1 MFMSA
6 QPNIANSP
14 VSLPRPI
21 RLVGYRHNLPAG
33 GISNYIR
40 QLHSHISALGL
51 GDRVAGAEVRRFFD
65 VQPYHSGEILHIPL
79 IMGSQAL
86 LTRRYPRSVVT
97 VLDLGGLLSAQDR
110 AGHSLLHATI
120 FKLALRGIR
129 RARHV
134 LAISEYTK
142 RTIVEHLGIPAA
154 RITTTPLGVNH
165 DCFYPQ
171 DQALA
176 RRAIS
181 ERFGLRFP
189 ERQPALLYVGS
200 EIPRKNLGVLWAALR
215 RIRKEYPQAIV
226 IKVGTADAEQRAQ
239 TRQAIAAQG
248 LTDAVHFLDR
258 VDDPALAL
266 LYSAADIFVQP
277 SLYEGFSLPTAE
289 ALACGCPVLAANAT
303 CLPEIV
309 GAGGRLFDPSSAQA
323 LADDAL
329 ALYHHE
335 SERRAQI
342 ERGLIQA
349 RRFDWQTMA
358 RQTIEV
364 YNALA

>member
-1 MFMSA
+1 MSA
-6 QPNIANSP
+6 QPNTANSP
-14 VSLPRPI
+14 ISLSRPI

-51 GDRVAGAEVRRFFD
+51 ADRVAGAEVRRFFD
-65 VQPYHSGEILHIPL
+65 VQPYHTGEILHIPL
-79 IMGSQAL
+79 IMGSQVL

-110 AGHSLLHATI
+110 ANHALLHSVI
-120 FKLALRGIR
+120 FKLALRGLR
-129 RARHV
+129 RARHI

-142 RTIVEHLGIPAA
+142 TTIVGHLGIPAE

-171 DQALA
+171 PQALA
-176 RRAIS
+176 RRAIA
-181 ERFGLRFP
+181 ERLGLAFP
-189 ERQPALLYVGS
+189 DQQPVLLYVGS

-215 RIRKEYPQAIV
+215 LIRKAYPQAIV
-226 IKVGTADAEQRAQ
+226 VKVGKAGSPQQREQTQQTIAAHGLADAVYF
-239 TRQAIAAQG
+239 
-248 LTDAVHFLDR
+248 LDAV
-258 VDDPALAL
+258 DDHALAL

-289 ALACGCPVLAANAT
+289 ALASGCPVLAAAAT
-303 CLPEIV
+303 CLPEII
-309 GAGGRLFDPSSAQA
+309 GTSGRLFDPSSAEALANGVLELYHDETERQA
-323 LADDAL
+323 L
-329 ALYHHE
+329 
-335 SERRAQI
+335 I
-342 ERGLIQA
+342 ERGLA
-349 RRFDWQTMA
+349 RAQRFDWQTTA